1 MEICGKL
8 EKTKHRHHAEVSQ
21 QTGFPSAAT
30 HYWEPPIDLHQELMH
45 NQDATFFVRVQR
57 NHEAFNI
64 YEQDV
69 LIIDRSLQALPGKL
83 ALVVEE
89 GEFRILRISKTKSAE
104 RDVVLWGV
112 ITYIIH
118 PAQ

>member
-8 EKTKHRHHAEVSQ
+8 QKTKHRHQAEVSA

-30 HYWEPPIDLHQELMH
+30 HYWEPPIDLHKELIH
-45 NQDATFFVRVQR
+45 NQDTTFFVRAEGHHKQ
-57 NHEAFNI
+57 FNI
-64 YEQDV
+64 FNNDV
-69 LIIDRSLQALPGKL
+69 LLVDRSLSPISGKL

-89 GEFRILRISKTKSAE
+89 GEFKIIRISTKE
-104 RDVVLWGV
+104 LEEKDVVLWGV

-118 PAQ
+118 RAL

>member
-1 MEICGKL
+1 
-8 EKTKHRHHAEVSQ
+8 
-21 QTGFPSAAT
+21 
-30 HYWEPPIDLHQELMH
+30 
-45 NQDATFFVRVQR
+45 
-57 NHEAFNI
+57 
-64 YEQDV
+64 

>member
-8 EKTKHRHHAEVSQ
+8 GKTKNRHRAEVSH

-45 NQDATFFVRVQR
+45 NQDATFFVRVKGK
-57 NHEAFNI
+57 HEAFNI
-64 YEQDV
+64 YDQDI
-69 LIIDRSLQALPGKL
+69 LIVDRSLQALPGKL

-89 GEFRILRISKTKSAE
+89 GEFRILRIPKKAKGE
-104 RDVVLWGV
+104 IVVWGV

-118 PAQ
+118 RAL